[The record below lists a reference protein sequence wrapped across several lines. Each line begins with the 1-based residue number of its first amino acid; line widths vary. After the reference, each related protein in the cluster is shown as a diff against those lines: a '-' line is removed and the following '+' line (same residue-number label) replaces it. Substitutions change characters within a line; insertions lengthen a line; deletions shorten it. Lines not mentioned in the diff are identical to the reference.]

1 MLNLSTIE
9 RGRRLTVAVK
19 YDTEFAI
26 RPPHSSMSATYMF
39 VLVIIK
45 YTEILV
51 IPTMYKLE

>member
-1 MLNLSTIE
+1 
-9 RGRRLTVAVK
+9 VAVK